1 MVFILGLDKP
11 PATPREIMIEQL
23 PALSLKDKVSEQEWQ
38 TRIDLAAC
46 YQLVEHFGWGD
57 LIYTHL
63 SAKVPGTDHYLVNA
77 FGLTFDEV
85 TASNLVKVNLAGE
98 IIGDSPFTINPAGF
112 TIHSTI
118 HNIRPDAHC
127 VIHLHTNETIAVA
140 TQEAGLLPYSQYSM
154 FSLASLAYHQ
164 YEGLAVNDDE
174 RKRLE
179 QDLNDKNHMLLVN
192 HGGLT
197 VGPTVGDAFM
207 RMYDLQRACEVQL
220 LIQSSGQPAQ
230 LVAQDIQDNIY
241 AQANV
246 VHSGSTGGQLC
257 WPAMLRKA
265 YRINPN
271 FIN

>member
-1 MVFILGLDKP
+1 MH
-11 PATPREIMIEQL
+11 QL
-23 PALSLKDKVSEQEWQ
+23 PELNLKDKVSEQEWQ
-38 TRIDLAAC
+38 TRVDLAAC
-46 YQLVEHFGWGD
+46 YQLVSHFGWDD

-63 SAKVPGTDHYLVNA
+63 SARLPGTDHYLVNA

-98 IIGDSPFTINPAGF
+98 IIDDTPFTINPAGF
-112 TIHSTI
+112 TIHSAI
-118 HNIRPDAHC
+118 HQVREDAHC
-127 VIHLHTNETIAVA
+127 VIHLHTNATIAVA
-140 TQEAGLLPYSQYSM
+140 TQKNGLLPYSQYSM
-154 FSLASLAYHQ
+154 FSLSSLGYHA

-174 RKRLE
+174 RVRLQ
-179 QDLNDKNHMLLVN
+179 QDLGDKNHLLLVN

-207 RMYDLQRACEVQL
+207 RMYDLQRACEIQL
-220 LIQSSGQPAQ
+220 LMQSSGQENQ
-230 LVAQDIQDNIY
+230 LVPQPILDNIF

-246 VHSGSTGGQLC
+246 VHSGSTGGQIS